1 MDRNGSQPGRF
12 ALQTA
17 AMAGHENPSGMN
29 AVLVVFLILSI
40 GSGHDTPPVF
50 SVEPRSSIIG
60 FVAILWRSFENI
72 FSAHI

>member
-1 MDRNGSQPGRF
+1 MDRNGSQPGHF
-12 ALQTA
+12 ASQASA
-17 AMAGHENPSGMN
+17 AAGHENPSGMN

-40 GSGHDTPPVF
+40 GSGHYTPPVF

-60 FVAILWRSFENI
+60 FAGILWRSFENI